1 MVSKITRYTA
11 SFPIH
16 WDNRPSISVMMAF
29 ITSDTSKIKEILA
42 SMAKAMNRIRSN
54 FQISMPKEPAVFT
67 CLSRFNAVRMASN
80 TVVAKKS
87 NIPNPTAV
95 T

>member
-1 MVSKITRYTA
+1 
-11 SFPIH
+11 
-16 WDNRPSISVMMAF
+16 
-29 ITSDTSKIKEILA
+29 
-42 SMAKAMNRIRSN
+42 MNRIRSN